1 MSKVEDF
8 LTQKEEQEIVAAIRT
23 AELNTSGEIRVHIE
37 ASSNNEDA
45 FNRTLEVFHFLKM
58 FETKQKNAV
67 LIYVAVEDHQ
77 FVIYGDEGINKVVP
91 TNFWDTTKDV
101 MQNHFKKGAFKKG
114 IVEGILKAG
123 EELKTHF
130 PWQTNDVDE
139 LSNEISKG

>member
-1 MSKVEDF
+1 
-8 LTQKEEQEIVAAIRT
+8 
-23 AELNTSGEIRVHIE
+23 
-37 ASSNNEDA
+37 
-45 FNRTLEVFHFLKM
+45 M

-114 IVEGILKAG
+114 IVGGILKAG